1 MNTDEQRLLARCT
14 AIGVSSWSD
23 ALDEL
28 AIGGVLQGITQR
40 SGSGRMCGFAVTA
53 RQLPGRLGDF
63 EKSDFAVGRLVAA
76 AGPGK
81 VLMVDV
87 GGAPVSTLGG
97 LASLAASKQGAS
109 GVVIDGG
116 CRDIDEIR
124 ATKLWLASRWVVP
137 TTGKRRL
144 KLQPLGG
151 TVSVG
156 GIEVSQGDLVVGD
169 ETGIVVVPR
178 AKLLEVLE
186 QAERIVAVDERVEA
200 AIRAGESFVRPPQPL
215 DTFPHR
221 NSAYC
226 GDLANISAV

>member
-1 MNTDEQRLLARCT
+1 MNTDEQKLLARCT

-87 GGAPVSTLGG
+87 SGAPVSTLGG

-200 AIRAGESFVRPPQPL
+200 AIRAGESFG
-215 DTFPHR
+215 
-221 NSAYC
+221 SAAAAAGY
-226 GDLANISAV
+226 LPAPE

>member
-97 LASLAASKQGAS
+97 LASTSA
-109 GVVIDGG
+109 
-116 CRDIDEIR
+116 
-124 ATKLWLASRWVVP
+124 W
-137 TTGKRRL
+137 KRQFAQE
-144 KLQPLGG
+144 K
-151 TVSVG
+151 
-156 GIEVSQGDLVVGD
+156 
-169 ETGIVVVPR
+169 
-178 AKLLEVLE
+178 VL
-186 QAERIVAVDERVEA
+186 
-200 AIRAGESFVRPPQPL
+200 VRPPQPL

>member
-1 MNTDEQRLLARCT
+1 MNTDEQKLLARCT

-28 AIGGVLQGITQR
+28 AIDGVLQGITQR

-156 GIEVSQGDLVVGD
+156 MAVGGSVAVITNTVVGN
-169 ETGIVVVPR
+169 G
-178 AKLLEVLE
+178 
-186 QAERIVAVDERVEA
+186 VARGV
-200 AIRAGESFVRPPQPL
+200 
-215 DTFPHR
+215 
-221 NSAYC
+221 N
-226 GDLANISAV
+226 

>member
-63 EKSDFAVGRLVAA
+63 EKSDFAVGRLVDA

-200 AIRAGESFVRPPQPL
+200 AIRAGESFG
-215 DTFPHR
+215 
-221 NSAYC
+221 SAAAAAGY
-226 GDLANISAV
+226 LPAPE